1 MKLRNSILTYNAIAG
16 VQKINGGILQ
26 KIKGKYTPFLYFFLQ
41 YVLLSSK
48 IRTSMRAADR

>member
-26 KIKGKYTPFLYFFLQ
+26 KIKEKYTPFLYFLD
-41 YVLLSSK
+41 
-48 IRTSMRAADR
+48 SMSFKALNSEHL